1 LAKSKGGTL
10 ELSDIQQHIL
20 RILKETGGVE
30 PATMADRLQITP
42 VDLER
47 EVAPLRHMEKLRAE
61 LRDGRKFLILW

>member
-1 LAKSKGGTL
+1 M
-10 ELSDIQQHIL
+10 ELSKTQQQIL

-30 PATMADRLQITP
+30 PETMAERLQINP
-42 VDLER
+42 ADLER